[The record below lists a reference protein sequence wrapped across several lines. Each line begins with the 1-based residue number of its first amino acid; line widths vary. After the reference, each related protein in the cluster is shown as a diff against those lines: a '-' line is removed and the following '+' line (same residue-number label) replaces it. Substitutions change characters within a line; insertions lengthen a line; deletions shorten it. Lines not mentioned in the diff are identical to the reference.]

1 MVSSVPVEQPW
12 QWRSCGPRLLGGLE
26 AVTVGT
32 TVAGVATMGF
42 EQLFNQARSL
52 HPVELPDPL
61 AEAFL
66 GQRFDVPLVE
76 VVVVDDFENQR
87 LLLLRARPG
96 FRLGAV
102 TTITVAVRAGVNIG
116 VAVASV
122 GGMSVAAIL
131 AAAIA
136 GAVAV
141 GRSMGREKSRLLDVA
156 VDTALQQGVKA
167 GRFRFDLFDVREF
180 DPNGDAELV
189 GAVAG

>member
-1 MVSSVPVEQPW
+1 
-12 QWRSCGPRLLGGLE
+12 
-26 AVTVGT
+26 
-32 TVAGVATMGF
+32 MGF

-52 HPVELPDPL
+52 HPVELPNSLPETLLSEGFGVLFVETVILDDL
-61 AEAFL
+61 EDE
-66 GQRFDVPLVE
+66 RF
-76 VVVVDDFENQR
+76 
-87 LLLLRARPG
+87 LLLRARPG

>member
-52 HPVELPDPL
+52 HPVELPNSLPETLLSEGFGVLFVETVILDDL
-61 AEAFL
+61 EDE
-66 GQRFDVPLVE
+66 RF
-76 VVVVDDFENQR
+76 
-87 LLLLRARPG
+87 LLLRARPG
-96 FRLGAV
+96 FGLGVV
-102 TTITVAVRAGVNIG
+102 TTIAVAVRVVAVG